1 MVKFDLTAY
10 EAGGEARD
18 AKEGLRGEIGGFGP
32 VVVEHAKVYRRADK
46 GMDTVRLSGPSF
58 PVAVFRGRRRNS
70 QPSLAKAE
78 LTLDARPVELRFN
91 SRAVRKQDRALRI
104 SYEGREYVYSSDGMG
119 KPNSL
124 VRDGVR
130 VILQLGD
137 FIPSVGMCRNGEAVG
152 PVDAVDL
159 AIAIVLEEVDTD
171 VLTLTG
177 SAMSSPFALLH
188 YLSDSSD

>member
-10 EAGGEARD
+10 GAGGEARD

-46 GMDTVRLSGPSF
+46 GMDTVRLSGPRF

-70 QPSLAKAE
+70 HPSLAKAE
-78 LTLDARPVELRFN
+78 LALDGRSVGLRFN

-104 SYEGREYVYSSDGMG
+104 SYDGREYVYSSDGMG

-130 VILQLGD
+130 ITLKLGD

-152 PVDAVDL
+152 PVDPVDL

-171 VLTLTG
+171 VLTLSGT
-177 SAMSSPFALLH
+177 ALSSPFALMH
-188 YLSDSSD
+188 RLSDTAE

>member
-1 MVKFDLTAY
+1 MKFELAAY
-10 EAGGEARD
+10 ENGGNARD
-18 AKEGLRGEIGGFGP
+18 AKEGLQGAVGRFGY
-32 VVVEHAKVYRRADK
+32 VIVEHAKVYRRAER
-46 GMDTVRLSGPSF
+46 GMDSVRLSGPSF
-58 PVAVFRGRRRNS
+58 PVTVFRGKRRNS

-78 LTLDARPVELRFN
+78 LTLDARPVGLRFN

-104 SYEGREYVYSSDGMG
+104 SYDGREYIYSSDGMG

-130 VILQLGD
+130 ITLELGD

-152 PVDAVDL
+152 PVDPVDL

-171 VLTLTG
+171 ALTLSG
-177 SAMSSPFALLH
+177 AALSSPFALMH
-188 YLSDSSD
+188 HLSDTAE